1 MNQII
6 FKLCSQLRLIV
17 VQRLLPSI
25 DEGVRVPV
33 REWLAFDDEFRAELL
48 RTNSGMESVA
58 LIGQKVRQL
67 KQSLADQTQIAFD
80 KKLISNQVL
89 QSILKTS
96 YQ

>member
-33 REWLAFDDEFRAELL
+33 REWLAFDDEFRAKLL

-67 KQSLADQTQIAFD
+67 KQSLADQAQIAFD

-89 QSILKTS
+89 QSILKTN